1 MGQVIQFPNKTTKK
15 VLETILD
22 IDFSELEKQ
31 TQKIEEMSIELEKQ
45 SEELVKQTER
55 ILKMMDVE

>member
-45 SEELVKQTER
+45 SEELV
-55 ILKMMDVE
+55 